1 MMGRLPI
8 GSFVMNLA
16 NKCLSLSS
24 GLSSTLKASLC
35 IPGVLLPQILKCWDL

>member
-8 GSFVMNLA
+8 GSFGVNLA

-24 GLSSTLKASLC
+24 GLFSTLKALLC
-35 IPGVLLPQILKCWDL
+35 IPGRL